1 MSRKITHLDIDDLR
15 QRYFSY
21 QRFSHMAKELGV
33 SVNVISRY
41 FREMGLPMG
50 NISSRI
56 PKDELVSLYLSGE
69 SERSLS
75 KRYNCARL
83 VIKAILK
90 DIGITRRN
98 NADANRLMMSRRTR
112 EENIKNAQAAHMAVK
127 GKPQTEEHRRK
138 IAASVERNGGNIGF
152 GEKILSDIFI
162 EKGLIIT
169 PQKAIGRYNVDIAI
183 EEFSIAVEVFGGGWH
198 IQGRHAF
205 RFRKRM
211 DTLIDSGWIPVIIW
225 GKKASKDTFV
235 GAAEYVIS
243 LVDRLRSGE
252 SVPRQEHVISG
263 DGNPC
268 ACGKG
273 NIEYRAAIGGDKCGD
288 IIRGKDGRFTHDTVR
303 M

>member
-1 MSRKITHLDIDDLR
+1 MPKKIPDINIDDLR

-21 QRFSHMAKELGV
+21 QRFSQIANELGV
-33 SVNVISRY
+33 SPNTVVRMIKKL
-41 FREMGLPMG
+41 GLPTGKIG
-50 NISSRI
+50 NRI
-56 PKDELVSLYLSGE
+56 PRDELASLYLAGH
-69 SERSLS
+69 SERELAR
-75 KRYNCARL
+75 KYNCQRN
-83 VIKAILK
+83 VIKRLLK
-90 DIGITRRN
+90 DIGIERRD
-98 NADANRLMMSRRTR
+98 NADANRIMMNKRTR
-112 EENIKNAQAAHMAVK
+112 EENIKNTQAAHMAVK

-183 EEFSIAVEVFGGGWH
+183 EKFSIAVEVFGGGWH
-198 IQGRHAF
+198 MQGRHAS

-211 DTLIDSGWIPVIIW
+211 DTLIDSGWVPVIIW

-243 LVDRLRSGE
+243 LIDRLRRGE

-273 NIEYRAAIGGDKCGD
+273 NIKYRAAVGGDKCGD
-288 IIRGKDGRFTHDTVR
+288 IIRGKDGRFTYDTIG